1 MGRELG
7 ASIENFETIVR
18 EIKSNSVICMVYLF
32 SKMEIKVL
40 IEHFM

>member
-7 ASIENFETIVR
+7 ASVENFERTVR
-18 EIKSNSVICMVYLF
+18 EIKIKSVTCMVHLF

-40 IEHFM
+40 IKHFM